1 MKFRSKALW
10 QYLNDT
16 GALQGTPEDIERA
29 KRSYR
34 REYKRKWRQNKI
46 IKPIELRPGF
56 TAKEYRE
63 LKIAAKMAGMTP
75 TIFIKRSALAS
86 LGMAKAIPEK
96 IKLLT
101 ALQLVSMASIAIFK
115 AKHGR
120 AIDMETVA
128 NSIEQAEKVLLEY
141 LKD

>member
-16 GALQGTPEDIERA
+16 GALQGSQEDIERA
-29 KRSYR
+29 KRNYR
-34 REYKRKWRQNKI
+34 REYKRKWRQDKV

-56 TAKEYRE
+56 TAREYKE
-63 LKIAAKMAGMTP
+63 LKIAAKMVGLTP
-75 TIFIKRSALAS
+75 TIFIKQSALAS
-86 LGMAKAIPEK
+86 AGVGKAIPEK
-96 IKLLT
+96 AKLLSV
-101 ALQLVSMASIAIFK
+101 LQLVSMVSIAVFK

-120 AIDMETVA
+120 ATDIQTVA
-128 NSIEQAEKVLLEY
+128 SSIEQAEKILLEY